1 MLRNL
6 FALFL
11 AFFLCAC
18 ASNHD
23 FRRSELPNGAPDVA
37 VLKAAAANAK
47 VDQDQRK
54 SLHAVSWIPL
64 VKLDAEGFAVEH
76 EDGYPTGGHKLGRV
90 QGWGPLYC
98 ALDSEEWHWDENDAL
113 FEREERFHV
122 LWGLYRKD
130 VLHVRTDRGWRSQTK
145 SRWLWFFGGSDVEYT
160 TSKVAP

>member
-64 VKLDAEGFAVEH
+64 VALNAEGFAVEH
-76 EDGYPTGGHKLGRV
+76 EDGYPAGGHKLGRAR
-90 QGWGPLYC
+90 GWGPLYC
-98 ALDSEEWHWDENDAL
+98 ALDSSEWHWDENDAL
-113 FEREERFHV
+113 YEREERFHV
-122 LWGLYRKD
+122 LWGLYRRNT
-130 VLHVRTDRGWRSQTK
+130 LHVRTDRGWRTQTK
-145 SRWLWFFGGSDVEYT
+145 SRWLWLFDVDEVEHT